1 MKEFLI
7 KNTVDFKPIEEELQ
21 VRKLQAITPKGIKP
35 FVVIF
40 QEVEKWKSQKQ
51 NRTFHALLNL
61 FFKSGCFS
69 HNAKTVDELKDYYKN
84 KVGMIDYYLYF
95 NTKAIVRA
103 KCIDDI
109 PPYISRENACRKVLK
124 SWSKASKKEAKNAIE
139 LLISEMLQSRVE
151 QTSYGKQ
158 FHKILNELEK

>member
-1 MKEFLI
+1 MKEFAV
-7 KNTVDFKPIEEELQ
+7 KYTVDFKPLEDEISIRKAQVMKEGGIE
-21 VRKLQAITPKGIKP
+21 P

-40 QEVEKWKSQKQ
+40 QDYEKWKSSKQ

-95 NTKAIVRA
+95 NTEAIVRTDT
-103 KCIDDI
+103 IEEI
-109 PPYISRENACRKVLK
+109 PAYVSRQKACRKVLK
-124 SWSKASKKEAKNAIE
+124 SWSRASKTEAKNAIE
-139 LLISEMLQSRVE
+139 LLISEMLQSGVE
-151 QTSYGKQ
+151 QTTFGKK
-158 FHKILNELEK
+158 FHEILGELER